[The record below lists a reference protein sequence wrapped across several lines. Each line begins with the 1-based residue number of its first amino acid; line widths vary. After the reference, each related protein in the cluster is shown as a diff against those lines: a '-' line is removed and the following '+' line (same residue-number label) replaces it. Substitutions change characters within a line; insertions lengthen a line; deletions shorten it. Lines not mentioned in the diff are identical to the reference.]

1 MFHMVHL
8 LNGFLSLAEFQ
19 ADKCLLQTLANYP
32 MQQPVIGRERIA
44 PTGIAHAASRSR
56 ANRLQ
61 AIAQT
66 TRRHAEKSQSRLVE
80 MISDF
85 RSTFRHGIRNR
96 RFHPRHQ
103 LLGRD
108 PRLKHKT
115 LSNSSAQTAYVK
127 SAADS
132 SMTLICSHTILK
144 RGAHT
149 WARSMR
155 SS

>member
-96 RFHPRHQ
+96 CFHTPDTNF
-103 LLGRD
+103 LGEIRVSNT
-108 PRLKHKT
+108 RLFRILPLRPHT
-115 LSNSSAQTAYVK
+115 SSQPPIH
-127 SAADS
+127 
-132 SMTLICSHTILK
+132 L
-144 RGAHT
+144 
-149 WARSMR
+149 
-155 SS
+155 